1 MPGARPLSMGHPE
14 DSQPSKPPSATIIFL
29 GMDRNKS
36 RNFSSLFEGV
46 ACLLVAGVAG
56 VAGEPLN
63 NFQDCGFT
71 IHLGDGMAALVEEQ
85 PRLLRQAENNMVCV
99 P

>member
-1 MPGARPLSMGHPE
+1 
-14 DSQPSKPPSATIIFL
+14 
-29 GMDRNKS
+29 MDRNKS

-56 VAGEPLN
+56 GPLN

-85 PRLLRQAENNMVCV
+85 PQLLRQDENNMVCV

>member
-1 MPGARPLSMGHPE
+1 MGHPK
-14 DSQPSKPPSATIIFL
+14 DSQPSKPPSATIIFW

-56 VAGEPLN
+56 GPLN
-63 NFQDCGFT
+63 NFHDCGFT
-71 IHLGDGMAALVEEQ
+71 IHLGDGRAALVEEW
-85 PRLLRQAENNMVCV
+85 PRLLREAENNMVCV